1 MHTVTKMEFLLE
13 NSKRLVELTREL
25 ERTKMTRK
33 GWEKGLER
41 QVSVVVFD

>member
-1 MHTVTKMEFLLE
+1 M
-13 NSKRLVELTREL
+13 LVIKLTRDYL